1 MGADFLFRA
10 VASLGAQYKTSSS
23 SNNSLSF
30 CAAERA
36 RRRISCSRQ
45 SVKHCAA
52 GLRTA
57 LWRVMMPSR
66 LVSSW

>member
-1 MGADFLFRA
+1 MGPIFFSGQSRA
-10 VASLGAQYKTSSS
+10 LGAQYKTSSS